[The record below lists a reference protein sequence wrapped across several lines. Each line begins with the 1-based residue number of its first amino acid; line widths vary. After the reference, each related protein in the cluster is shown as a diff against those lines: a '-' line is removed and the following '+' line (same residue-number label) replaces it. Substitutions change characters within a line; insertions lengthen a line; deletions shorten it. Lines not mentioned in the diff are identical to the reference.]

1 MIPENLVIK
10 LQNGDII
17 RVDSYLCHLTKK
29 PTSRL
34 SCIEDDTCTQD
45 LDGEWVQEYN
55 EGSCYLNIDTI
66 DKLIAKLTEVR
77 AFLQ

>member
-17 RVDSYLCHLTKK
+17 RVDAYKCALTKM

-55 EGSCYLNIDTI
+55 EGSCYLDVDTI
-66 DKLIAKLTEVR
+66 DKLIAKLSEVR